1 MHSDRGVVQ
10 FSGTTP
16 GEEDAAAAAAPS
28 AMEVSSDP
36 TPVSKTEE
44 LRIKHD
50 WYQVAGWTT
59 VDVFIKKADPANV
72 SVEFTET
79 TLSVDVKLPNGSN
92 YKCVTAKH
100 PLLVLAKL

>member
-1 MHSDRGVVQ
+1 
-10 FSGTTP
+10 
-16 GEEDAAAAAAPS
+16 
-28 AMEVSSDP
+28 MEVSSDP